1 MGKLEFTENL
11 IEAVN
16 LLKQEMDSHPYTR
29 YLSWE
34 HCYKEF
40 NNAFSSIENLKED
53 DYLKLSLH
61 LAFYL
66 ASWGMYRGSSFLLQF
81 DYKIHLEAVKLI
93 LCEKYKPL
101 LGYYWNKEN
110 INFSSN
116 MDLIF
121 GDKTNKGL
129 FNLLSENYNSKRKII
144 KEAEKG
150 ISDILITKILLG
162 TLGCVPAYDKM
173 LKQTLQIGKCEY
185 KITGFIQTFSR
196 KSFENLIEFYSSEK
210 EQLDENR
217 RKFTFQ
223 DSASAEYPQM
233 KFLDMCLWQFAQI
246 KSQEEKNIS

>member
-1 MGKLEFTENL
+1 MGKLEFTKDL

-16 LLKQEMDSHPYTR
+16 LLRKNTAHPHSR
-29 YLSWE
+29 YFSWE
-34 HCYKEF
+34 YCYEEF
-40 NNAFSSIENLKED
+40 KSAFTNIKKLEEA

-129 FNLLSENYNSKRKII
+129 FNLLSENYNSKRKMI
-144 KEAEKG
+144 KETEKG

-173 LKQTLQIGKCEY
+173 LKQALQVGKCKY

-210 EQLDENR
+210 ELLDKNR

-223 DSASAEYPQM
+223 DSASADYPQM
-233 KFLDMCLWQFAQI
+233 KFLDMCLWQLGQI